1 MGAKQ
6 EKGPTRPDPSRL
18 TLHVAVLLN
27 RQTQTTEEQSAEVRT
42 VRTTNPSKAK
52 AGTMRRQ
59 YDDEEDGDT
68 ILADDL
74 SICNEDERSGVSTFA
89 TVAIDSSS

>member
-1 MGAKQ
+1 
-6 EKGPTRPDPSRL
+6 
-18 TLHVAVLLN
+18 
-27 RQTQTTEEQSAEVRT
+27 
-42 VRTTNPSKAK
+42 
-52 AGTMRRQ
+52 MRRQ

-74 SICNEDERSGVSTFA
+74 SICNEDERSGASTFA